1 MNQKDWIEYFEV
13 INDRKP
19 TPQEFA
25 AAKEAGE
32 FVSASPNLQQTVSI
46 EKTTRVN
53 QQGQDQSFNVGTQQ
67 ITQPVTPEFGSMDKL
82 PKPKRKLTKKT
93 KTVVFS
99 ILGVLTAILLI
110 VGGYSLWRYQSG
122 KLASGVYEE
131 VYGEYYDYEKKKWIE
146 IKKESAKD
154 GVPLYDFVVVK
165 GDNYQYHSFWK
176 LDSGSYVNPTDYDST
191 VNPLK
196 LYPLE
201 KQAKFQMA
209 FSEYESEF
217 TKLRKNYPKFINDTY
232 FDVKESY
239 QKKSK
244 TTVLYEKNGDMFT
257 EKNYDE
263 DGKLFLKRTFRRLS
277 KEDSRERLA
286 DYDRAVEE
294 DKKERQEDSDD

>member
-32 FVSASPNLQQTVSI
+32 FESDSLNPQQTVSI
-46 EKTTRVN
+46 EKPTQVN
-53 QQGQDQSFNVGTQQ
+53 QQSMAQSVKVSAQQ
-67 ITQPVTPEFGSMDKL
+67 ITQPDTPAVESMDKV
-82 PKPKRKLTKKT
+82 PKPKKKFTKKT
-93 KTVVFS
+93 KTIVFS

-131 VYGEYYDYEKKKWIE
+131 VYSEYYDYQNKKWIE

-191 VNPLK
+191 VNTLK
-196 LYPLE
+196 LYPWE
-201 KQAKFQMA
+201 KQAKFQMS

-244 TTVLYEKNGDMFT
+244 TTVL
-257 EKNYDE
+257 
-263 DGKLFLKRTFRRLS
+263 
-277 KEDSRERLA
+277 
-286 DYDRAVEE
+286 
-294 DKKERQEDSDD
+294 

>member
-32 FVSASPNLQQTVSI
+32 FESDSLNPQQTVSI
-46 EKTTRVN
+46 EKPTQVN
-53 QQGQDQSFNVGTQQ
+53 QQSMAQSVKVSAQQ
-67 ITQPVTPEFGSMDKL
+67 ITQPDTPAVESMDKV
-82 PKPKRKLTKKT
+82 PKPKKKFTKKT
-93 KTVVFS
+93 KTIVFS

-131 VYGEYYDYEKKKWIE
+131 VYGEYYDYQNKKWIE

-191 VNPLK
+191 VNTLK
-196 LYPLE
+196 LYSWE
-201 KQAKFQMA
+201 KQAKFQMS